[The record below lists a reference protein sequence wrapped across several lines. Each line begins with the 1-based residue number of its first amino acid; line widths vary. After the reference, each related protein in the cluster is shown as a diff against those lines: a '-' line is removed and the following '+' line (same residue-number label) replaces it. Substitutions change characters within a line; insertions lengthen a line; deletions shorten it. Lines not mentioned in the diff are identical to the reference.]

1 MLINVNKERSTIF
14 IYLFG
19 ELIAPTL
26 ESYKYKQKFRLKRSK
41 ENKSILL
48 CYIELLVGL
57 TTVIPKATF
66 GVALKW
72 KNNIL
77 AVCGLAKIG
86 KLKFIPRCSNRL

>member
-19 ELIAPTL
+19 ELIASTL
-26 ESYKYKQKFRLKRSK
+26 ESYKYKQKFRLKISK

-57 TTVIPKATF
+57 PKVIPKTTWH
-66 GVALKW
+66 V
-72 KNNIL
+72 
-77 AVCGLAKIG
+77 V
-86 KLKFIPRCSNRL
+86 